1 MAKAIQLCFFCFSMK
16 LKNNALFIAD
26 SHYNKQR
33 TVLLDLLMDIES
45 GKVKTEQLILMGDIF
60 DFLSSYVPYFVKI
73 NKTVIDLI
81 NKISENIEV
90 IYFEGNHD
98 FLLERT
104 FPNAKVYKREQQPV
118 FIEHEGKSI
127 ALSHGDI
134 FTPFGYNLY
143 TYVLRTKW
151 LLKFLNIFDINNI
164 ITKKI
169 DKALM
174 NKEICSS
181 YEGFNDKIEQ
191 RLKLY
196 KADLVIEGHFH
207 QNVLNENYINLPSLF
222 CDRQYVIYKQRRFI
236 LVSI

>member
-1 MAKAIQLCFFCFSMK
+1 MK

-33 TVLLDLLMDIES
+33 TILLDLLTDIDK

-73 NKTVIDLI
+73 NKKVIDLI
-81 NKISENIEV
+81 NRISQKIEV
-90 IYFEGNHD
+90 VYFEGNHD
-98 FLLERT
+98 FLIQET
-104 FPNAKVYKREQQPV
+104 FPNVKVYKREEQPV
-118 FIEHEGKSI
+118 FIEHEGKNI

-143 TYVLRTKW
+143 TYILRTKW
-151 LLKFLNIFDINNI
+151 LLKFLNIFDINNF

-169 DKALM
+169 DSALM
-174 NKEICSS
+174 NKKICSK
-181 YEGFNDKIEQ
+181 YENFSNKIEE
-191 RLKLY
+191 RISRY
-196 KADLVIEGHFH
+196 NSDLVIEGHFH
-207 QNVLNENYINLPSLF
+207 QNVITDNYINLPSLF
-222 CDRQYVIYKQRRFI
+222 CDKQYVIYRDNQFI